1 MDSPPAG
8 ARIRR
13 LRPAEWR
20 TYRALRLA
28 ALVDA
33 PHAFGSTLEGELARA
48 EADWRHRLR
57 RRVLFAA
64 WVDGAPVGTAGYL
77 READGAELIS
87 MWVDPRHRGRGVGD
101 DLVRAVV
108 AWSERKRCDVLRLW
122 VSEGNR
128 PAERLYARHGFVRTG
143 EVQPIGGRDL
153 GRLEFAMAR
162 RRPAAHLAPGGWP
175 WRWIALAGARQPR
188 T

>member
-1 MDSPPAG
+1 VASVLDRPVV
-8 ARIRR
+8 RR

-33 PHAFGSTLEGELARA
+33 PHAFGSTLEGELART
-48 EADWRHRLR
+48 EADWRGRLR

-64 WVDGAPVGTAGYL
+64 LIDGVPVGTAGYL
-77 READGAELIS
+77 REGDGAELIS
-87 MWVDPRHRGRGVGD
+87 MWVDPRCRGRGVGD
-101 DLVRAVV
+101 DLVSAVV
-108 AWSERKRCDVLRLW
+108 AWSERKRRGVLRLW

-143 EVQPIGGRDL
+143 EVQPVGGRDP

-162 RRPAAHLAPGGWP
+162 RQPAAERAGGGWP
-175 WRWIALAGARQPR
+175 WRWLLPAAPRQPR